1 MKVNEVV
8 ITEVADTY
16 FNTLSSRLSAMNI
29 HDAIARGTQDSRL
42 RDKAKEW
49 LDKWNNKLSHLKQT
63 PNQSMLTSLLQQLV
77 YSDMHVSPN
86 QESDKAIQQ
95 LVDLSSDENSASG
108 IALKYMSKLMTL
120 SLIKPAEEK
129 QIIDYG
135 DYLPNEMLQAGKI
148 VPVKYVIVNDGTVWV
163 KFNGDWYKD
172 TDDSEL
178 QVRLHNTP
186 AENIGK
192 LESMKGRDV
201 PMRVGQQGSRTL
213 EFLHRSE
220 TAEWFDEYE

>member
-8 ITEVADTY
+8 LESTDTY
-16 FNTLSSRLSAMNI
+16 LRSLSDRLSLLTI
-29 HDAIARGTQDSRL
+29 PDALAKGFQNSRI
-42 RDKAKEW
+42 REEASQW
-49 LDKWNNKLSHLKQT
+49 LDKWNSTLSQLKKLPS
-63 PNQSMLTSLLQQLV
+63 QSTLTSILQQQV
-77 YSDMHVSPN
+77 FQDMDVAPN
-86 QESDKAIQQ
+86 IEADKAIQQ
-95 LVDLSSDENSASG
+95 LVDLIRTKQTTSN
-108 IALKYMSKLMTL
+108 IALKYMTKLMTL
-120 SLIKPAEEK
+120 SLLKPAEEEK

-192 LESMKGRDV
+192 LESMRGRDV
-201 PMRVGQQGSRTL
+201 PMRVGQTGSRTL
-213 EFLHRSE
+213 EFLHKSE
-220 TAEWFDEYE
+220 TEDWFNEYE

>member
-8 ITEVADTY
+8 LESTDTY
-16 FNTLSSRLSAMNI
+16 LRSLSDRLSLLTI
-29 HDAIARGTQDSRL
+29 PDALAKGFQNSRI
-42 RDKAKEW
+42 REEASQW
-49 LDKWNNKLSHLKQT
+49 LDKWNSTLSQLKKLPS
-63 PNQSMLTSLLQQLV
+63 QSTLTSILQQQV
-77 YSDMHVSPN
+77 FQDMDVAPN
-86 QESDKAIQQ
+86 IEADKAIQQ
-95 LVDLSSDENSASG
+95 LVDLIRTKQTTSN
-108 IALKYMSKLMTL
+108 IALKYMTKLMTL
-120 SLIKPAEEK
+120 SLLKPAEEEK

-192 LESMKGRDV
+192 LESMRGRDV
-201 PMRVGQQGSRTL
+201 PMRVGQTGSRTL
-213 EFLHRSE
+213 EFLHNSE
-220 TAEWFDEYE
+220 TEDWFNEYE

>member
-8 ITEVADTY
+8 LESTDTY
-16 FNTLSSRLSAMNI
+16 LRSLSDRLSLLTI
-29 HDAIARGTQDSRL
+29 PDALAKGFQNSRI
-42 RDKAKEW
+42 REEASQW
-49 LDKWNNKLSHLKQT
+49 LDKWNSTLSQLKKLPS
-63 PNQSMLTSLLQQLV
+63 QSTLTSILQQQV
-77 YSDMHVSPN
+77 FQDMDVAPN
-86 QESDKAIQQ
+86 IEADKAIQQ
-95 LVDLSSDENSASG
+95 LVDLIRTKQTTSN
-108 IALKYMSKLMTL
+108 IALKYMTKLMTL
-120 SLIKPAEEK
+120 SLLKPEEEEK

-192 LESMKGRDV
+192 LESMRGRDV
-201 PMRVGQQGSRTL
+201 PMRVGQTGSRTL
-213 EFLHRSE
+213 EFLHKSE
-220 TAEWFDEYE
+220 TEDWFNEYE